1 MRNIFL
7 FIRRYSTF
15 LLFLILQIFSVYLIV
30 RYNKYHNAI
39 FSSTANQLTG
49 KINTQYNKIEDYFNL
64 KKTNDSLVKVNERLY
79 NTLRQDFQLPDTVTK
94 IVVDSIKVDSLLKYR
109 RYNYLQATVV
119 ANSVSNQN
127 NYIVI
132 GRGKNQQLKVG
143 MGVIDASNGVVGVV
157 SDVSNDFAVI
167 ISMLH
172 KKDSRI
178 SSKLFKGGEIGT
190 VSWNGNQP
198 NILQLSGIPKS
209 AKVAKGDSVVTS
221 GYSTYFPKGMMVG
234 IVTDVT
240 PEKSNNNYSINIKS
254 TADFYNLQYVY
265 VIDNLQQTAINDLLK
280 KAEKK
285 SQ

>member
-15 LLFLILQIFSVYLIV
+15 LLFILLQLFSIYLIV
-30 RYNKYHNAI
+30 TYNKYHQSV
-39 FSSTANQLTG
+39 FSNTANQYTG
-49 KINTQYNKIEDYFNL
+49 KINTQYNKIENYFNL

-79 NTLRQDFQLPDTVTK
+79 NTLKQDFQLPDTASK
-94 IVVDSIKVDSLLKYR
+94 IVVDSIRVDSLLKFR

-127 NYIVI
+127 NYIAI

-143 MGVIDASNGVVGVV
+143 MGVIDASNGVVGIVSEV
-157 SDVSNDFAVI
+157 SDDFSVL
-167 ISMLH
+167 ISLLH

-190 VSWNGNQP
+190 VTWNGNQP
-198 NILQLSGIPKS
+198 NILQLTGIPKS

-221 GYSTYFPKGMMVG
+221 GYSSYFPKGIMVG
-234 IVTDVT
+234 IVTEVT
-240 PEKSNNNYSINIKS
+240 SEKSTNNFAINIKS

-265 VIDNLQQTAINDLLK
+265 VIDNLQQAAINDLLN

>member
-1 MRNIFL
+1 VSI
-7 FIRRYSTF
+7 
-15 LLFLILQIFSVYLIV
+15 YLIV
-30 RYNKYHNAI
+30 TYNKYHQAV
-39 FSSTANQLTG
+39 FSNTANQLTG
-49 KINTQYNKIEDYFNL
+49 QINTQYNKVENYFSL
-64 KKTNDSLVKVNERLY
+64 KKTNDSLVKANERLY
-79 NTLRQDFQLPDTVTK
+79 NKLKQDFQLPDTATK
-94 IVVDSIKVDSLLKYR
+94 IVVDSIRVDSLLQYR

-143 MGVIDASNGVVGVV
+143 MGVIDASNGVVGIVSEV
-157 SDVSNDFAVI
+157 SDDFAVI
-167 ISMLH
+167 ISLLH

-190 VSWNGNQP
+190 VTWNGNQP

-234 IVTDVT
+234 TVTDVV
-240 PEKSNNNYSINIKS
+240 PEKSSNNFIINIKS

-265 VIDNLQQTAINDLLK
+265 VIDNLQQAAITDLLN

-285 SQ
+285 LQ

>member
-15 LLFLILQIFSVYLIV
+15 LLFILLQLFSIYLIV
-30 RYNKYHNAI
+30 TYNKYHQSV
-39 FSSTANQLTG
+39 FSNTANQYTG
-49 KINTQYNKIEDYFNL
+49 KINTQYNKIENYLNL

-79 NTLRQDFQLPDTVTK
+79 NTLKQDFQLPDTASKT
-94 IVVDSIKVDSLLKYR
+94 VVDSIRVDSLLKFR

-127 NYIVI
+127 NYIAI

-143 MGVIDASNGVVGVV
+143 MGVIDASNGVVGIVSEV
-157 SDVSNDFAVI
+157 SDDFSVL
-167 ISMLH
+167 ISLLH

-190 VSWNGNQP
+190 VTLNGNQP
-198 NILQLSGIPKS
+198 NILQLTGIPKS

-221 GYSTYFPKGMMVG
+221 GYSTYFPKGIMVG
-234 IVTDVT
+234 IVTEVT
-240 PEKSNNNYSINIKS
+240 SEKSTNNFAINIKS

-265 VIDNLQQTAINDLLK
+265 VIDNLQKAAINDLLN